1 MGRDSTVGVVS
12 RYRLGSPGVVS
23 QGTGG
28 RILLKTE
35 WNLLDGSVRTLKK

>member
-1 MGRDSTVGVVS
+1 MGRDSAVDTVSHYG
-12 RYRLGSPGVVS
+12 LGSPGVVS

>member
-1 MGRDSTVGVVS
+1 VTI
-12 RYRLGSPGVVS
+12 VVS

-35 WNLLDGSVRTLKK
+35 QSLIDKFVRTLKKSFPSPLVEVKTVDIV